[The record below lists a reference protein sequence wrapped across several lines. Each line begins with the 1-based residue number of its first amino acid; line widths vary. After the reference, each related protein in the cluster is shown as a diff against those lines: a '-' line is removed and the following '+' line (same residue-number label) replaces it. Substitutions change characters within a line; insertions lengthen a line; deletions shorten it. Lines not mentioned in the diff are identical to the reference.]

1 MFRFCQVLPCV
12 WAYTVHALTIL
23 STCIGLGASKRR
35 GSKEKRSRLRNF
47 SQSVFSLEV
56 RRNALTERNFAP
68 STYKIELR
76 AKLEKSDIS
85 DTLKRVAFEMQS

>member
-1 MFRFCQVLPCV
+1 M
-12 WAYTVHALTIL
+12 WAYTVHALAIL
-23 STCIGLGASKRR
+23 VHVLAL
-35 GSKEKRSRLRNF
+35 RLR
-47 SQSVFSLEV
+47 SAEEAK
-56 RRNALTERNFAP
+56 RNALTERNFAP